1 MTGAAEEGATL
12 ASEAL
17 EEAERLGSYPTTA
30 IALSVLAIARAIAGD
45 AEGERSYYERR
56 LAVVSARGDVA
67 RIADTLNT
75 LAEIALDE
83 ADAAT
88 ARAYASESVLIAGS
102 ALMLEARDAAI
113 TLARAAAVDGDP
125 ETAGD
130 HLHAAL
136 QLADRTGQSLAL
148 AQCLRVGGCLAILTE
163 DPVTAVRAFA
173 LAQQVSASPSGTNE
187 PIEADLA
194 ARLAEARTALGEDG
208 FQREWELGCT
218 LPAASVRSRVD
229 ALAAQLATPSS

>member
-17 EEAERLGSYPTTA
+17 EEAERLGNYPTTA

-45 AEGERSYYERR
+45 ADGERSYYERR

-125 ETAGD
+125 ETAGAISALLCTWLTGPAS
-130 HLHAAL
+130 HLHWLSAFG
-136 QLADRTGQSLAL
+136 LADA
-148 AQCLRVGGCLAILTE
+148 
-163 DPVTAVRAFA
+163 
-173 LAQQVSASPSGTNE
+173 
-187 PIEADLA
+187 
-194 ARLAEARTALGEDG
+194 
-208 FQREWELGCT
+208 W
-218 LPAASVRSRVD
+218 
-229 ALAAQLATPSS
+229 PSSPKTP